1 MYQQEYHFRELS
13 NPYSWKMKYLKS
25 LLLRLIELPL
35 DHRGVKEDQAE
46 LPLSFAFDDSILDE
60 ENLNGVFLTDDDNS
74 DNDINVVY
82 DVSSDED
89 VESVHHMETDEE
101 EGDDGVNDCTSSADT
116 DDNEEIVSLLD
127 INDESEDEHCSS
139 DKELGITSGIVE
151 IPNPHHL
158 VTFCTTRWYSVW
170 LVMKRFYE
178 VLPAIR
184 RVVADLE
191 RGSYSFLSSASKEK
205 LLAVS
210 DINDDELMK
219 VVYMLW
225 PIVEAI
231 DYLQSNS
238 ALQVDVLSVLSSIM
252 SDYSKGIVELP
263 SGVHSDDITFILNKH
278 IDLLHNVPIALR
290 SLFFDEFKRE
300 HPVIDSSIEE
310 VEQFFD
316 QIESELVALC
326 DDRMKCY
333 LY

>member
-1 MYQQEYHFRELS
+1 M
-13 NPYSWKMKYLKS
+13 
-25 LLLRLIELPL
+25 
-35 DHRGVKEDQAE
+35 
-46 LPLSFAFDDSILDE
+46 
-60 ENLNGVFLTDDDNS
+60 
-74 DNDINVVY
+74 Y

-139 DKELGITSGIVE
+139 DNEQGITSGIVE
-151 IPNPHHL
+151 IPKPHHL
-158 VTFCTTRWYSVW
+158 VTFCTTRWYSAW

-184 RVVADLE
+184 RVVEDLE
-191 RGSYSFLSSASKEK
+191 RGSDSFLSSASKEK
-205 LLAVS
+205 LLAVHG
-210 DINDDELMK
+210 INDDELLK
-219 VVYMLW
+219 IVYMFW

-238 ALQVDVLSVLSSIM
+238 ALQVDVYPVLSSII
-252 SDYSKGIVELP
+252 SDYSEGIIDLP
-263 SGVHSDDITFILNKH
+263 RGVHSDDITFILSKR
-278 IDLLHNVPIALR
+278 IELFDNVPVALR
-290 SLFFDEFKRE
+290 KLFFDEFKRE
-300 HPVIDSSIEE
+300 HPVIDSGIEE

-316 QIESELVALC
+316 QIEAELVALC